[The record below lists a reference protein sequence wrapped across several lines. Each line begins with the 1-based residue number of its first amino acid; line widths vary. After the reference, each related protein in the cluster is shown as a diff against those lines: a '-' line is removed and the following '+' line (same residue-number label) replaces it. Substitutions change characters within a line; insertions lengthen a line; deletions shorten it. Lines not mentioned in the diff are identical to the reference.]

1 MLGLLPLCPST
12 TTPKIS
18 GKGVEFNL
26 AGQNRPSCNVNIFNP
41 SLRSLSCSV
50 AVREGSKVKTKK
62 LTLAHFCSNDSVLSE
77 NSQEGWKYFTWAYV
91 SIFVRGARC

>member
-50 AVREGSKVKTKK
+50 AVREGSRLKNKN
-62 LTLAHFCSNDSVLSE
+62 LNHASFCL
-77 NSQEGWKYFTWAYV
+77 KY
-91 SIFVRGARC
+91 